1 MRRQS
6 HGKKRIIL
14 GLTGSFGSG
23 KSTVAGIFRSHG
35 VKIIDADK
43 IAHRL
48 IKPRTK
54 IYKKIINIFGKDIL
68 KKNRAI
74 DRGKLARIVFNNKL
88 LLKRLN
94 KIIHPEVI
102 RVIQEKIRT
111 CPEREIILDAPL
123 LIEAGL
129 EKIADKLIVVTITR
143 EKQIKRICKKTGLKR
158 PDILKRIAAQVPL
171 RNKVRLADF
180 VIDNNGTIKKTKK
193 QIKEI
198 AKRLSLA
205 SDG

>member
-6 HGKKRIIL
+6 HDKKRIIL
-14 GLTGSFGSG
+14 GLTGGFGSG
-23 KSTVAGIFRSHG
+23 KSTVAGIFRSCG

-54 IYKKIINIFGKDIL
+54 IYKKIIHTFGNDIL
-68 KKNRAI
+68 RKNRAI
-74 DRGKLARIVFNNKL
+74 NRAKLARIVFSNKL

-94 KIIHPEVI
+94 KIVHPEVI
-102 RVIQEKIRT
+102 RVIQETIRT
-111 CPEREIILDAPL
+111 SPQKIIILDAPL

-143 EKQIKRICKKTGLKR
+143 EKQIKRICKKKGLKR
-158 PDILKRIAAQVPL
+158 PDILKRIAAQIPL
-171 RNKVRLADF
+171 RNKIRLADF
-180 VIDNNGTIKKTKK
+180 VIDNSGTIEKTKK
-193 QIKEI
+193 QIKRI
-198 AKRLSLA
+198 RRLLWRN
-205 SDG
+205 

>member
-6 HGKKRIIL
+6 HDKKRIIL

-35 VKIIDADK
+35 AKIIDADK
-43 IAHRL
+43 IAHKL
-48 IKPRTK
+48 IKPWTK

-94 KIIHPEVI
+94 KIVHPEVI
-102 RVIQEKIRT
+102 RVIQEKIKT
-111 CPEREIILDAPL
+111 SPEREIILDAPL

-143 EKQIKRICKKTGLKR
+143 EKQIKRICKKTGLSR
-158 PDILKRIAAQVPL
+158 PDILKRIAAQISQNVKS
-171 RNKVRLADF
+171 RFANF
-180 VIDNNGTIKKTKK
+180 IIDNNGTIKKTKK
-193 QIKEI
+193 QIKRI
-198 AKRLSLA
+198 RRLLWRN
-205 SDG
+205 